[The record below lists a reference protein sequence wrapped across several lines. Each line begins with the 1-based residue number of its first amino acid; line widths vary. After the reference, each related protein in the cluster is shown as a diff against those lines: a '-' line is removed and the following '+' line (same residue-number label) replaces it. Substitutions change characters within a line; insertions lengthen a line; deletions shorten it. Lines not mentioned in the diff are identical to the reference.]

1 MCETG
6 AIVFFPEKI
15 KNSGM
20 IRNITVT
27 IVGLLRQIEAML
39 ERLTDEEFAQ
49 AIPILSGATI
59 GQHTRHIL
67 EFYLELACGYDHGEV
82 NYDARKRDCRIESD
96 RYFAIREVENI
107 VRHLGKADKQL
118 RITAEYGAGQ
128 EQVMS
133 IGTNYC
139 RELVY
144 NLEHTVHHMAMLR
157 IGVSAISPVTLPDDF
172 GVAISTLKYRN
183 TCAQ

>member
-1 MCETG
+1 
-6 AIVFFPEKI
+6 
-15 KNSGM
+15 M
-20 IRNITVT
+20 IRNVTVT
-27 IVGLLRQIEAML
+27 IVGLLRQIETML
-39 ERLTDEEFAQ
+39 ESLTDEAFVQ
-49 AIPILSGATI
+49 PIPILSGATI

-67 EFYLELACGYDHGEV
+67 EFYLELAVGYDRGEV
-82 NYDARKRDCRIESD
+82 NYDARKRDHRIESD
-96 RYFAIREVENI
+96 RYFAINEVGNI

-128 EQVMS
+128 EQVLSM
-133 IGTNYC
+133 GTNYC

-157 IGVSAISPVTLPDDF
+157 IGVSAISRVSLPINF

>member
-1 MCETG
+1 M
-6 AIVFFPEKI
+6 I
-15 KNSGM
+15 KNL
-20 IRNITVT
+20 TVP
-27 IVGLLRQIEAML
+27 IIGLLRQIEAML
-39 ERLTDEEFAQ
+39 ERLTDEEYAQ
-49 AIPILSGATI
+49 AIPLLSGATL

-67 EFYLELACGYDHGEV
+67 EFYLELAGGYDCGEV
-82 NYDARKRDCRIESD
+82 NYDARKRDHRIESD
-96 RYFAIREVENI
+96 RRFAMTELAHI
-107 VRHLGKADKQL
+107 VRHLDKADKQL
-118 RITAEYGAGQ
+118 RITAEYGEGQ

-157 IGVSAISPVTLPDDF
+157 IGVSSISPVTLPNDF
-172 GVAISTLKYRN
+172 GVAVSTVKYRN